1 MPKKKAATEL
11 SNGDAKKRRK
21 VVEKH
26 RVDDVNIRKL
36 TPLVPPGCVLEVRYN
51 RGSIYIAFKI
61 KRKRQRYTE

>member
-1 MPKKKAATEL
+1 MPKKKATTEL
-11 SNGDAKKRRK
+11 SHNGDAKKRRK

-51 RGSIYIAFKI
+51 PTLNK
-61 KRKRQRYTE
+61 TNTLELM